1 MVEGHSSEPRSEALG
16 RWSENINKHFNIKL
30 FDTLRSPLLAL
41 RLLLSLPLMATGR
54 IILSEQKLNLV
65 LDRLSHQ
72 LIEYHGDFSNT
83 CIVGIQ
89 PRGTAL
95 SDRLMERL
103 RGIARLKSIEYGLL
117 DVTFHRDDFRT
128 RQGPLKASE
137 MKMDFL
143 VDGKKVIL
151 VDDVLYTGRT
161 IQAAI
166 STLQHFGRPEKIEL
180 LVLVDRRFNRDL
192 PIQSD
197 YSGMELRFPTPNR

>member
-1 MVEGHSSEPRSEALG
+1 
-16 RWSENINKHFNIKL
+16 
-30 FDTLRSPLLAL
+30 
-41 RLLLSLPLMATGR
+41 MATGR

-72 LIEYHGDFSNT
+72 LIEYHGDFKDS
-83 CIVGIQ
+83 CIIGIQ
-89 PRGTAL
+89 PRGKAL
-95 SDRLMERL
+95 SDRI
-103 RGIARLKSIEYGLL
+103 IARLQAIGHFKHLQYGLL

-143 VDGKKVIL
+143 VDNKKVIL
-151 VDDVLYTGRT
+151 IDDVLYTGRT

-197 YSGMELRFPTPNR
+197 YAGMAVDALDQAYVKVEWDEGGGGRVRIYASKEDAK

>member
-1 MVEGHSSEPRSEALG
+1 MIIG
-16 RWSENINKHFNIKL
+16 
-30 FDTLRSPLLAL
+30 
-41 RLLLSLPLMATGR
+41 LSLSLNLSLFTIFAPMATGR

-72 LIEYHGDFSNT
+72 LIEYHGDFKDT
-83 CIVGIQ
+83 CLIGIQ
-89 PRGTAL
+89 PRGKAL
-95 SDRLMERL
+95 SDRVIE
-103 RGIARLKSIEYGLL
+103 RLKSIGHYKHLQYGLL

-143 VDGKKVIL
+143 VDNKKVVLI
-151 VDDVLYTGRT
+151 DDVLYTGRT

-166 STLQHFGRPEKIEL
+166 SALQHFGRAEKIEL

-197 YSGMELRFPTPNR
+197 YAGMAVDALDQAYVKVEWDESGGGRVRIYASKEDVK